1 VSPFAVVFLLF
12 PLLLPLPVPFFLSC
26 LDQASEAKVVIF
38 DLSKFSGK
46 CNDLFL
52 FLCFGIPVVHLGDHL
67 ILVESECHECFGLH
81 VSTIVIIVSFL
92 LDVMNELMVTCVLIS
107 LEQVDHEVI
116 AAFAACLETFPV
128 HFDICVELLDVSL
141 DGGHVSIQV
150 G

>member
-1 VSPFAVVFLLF
+1 
-12 PLLLPLPVPFFLSC
+12 
-26 LDQASEAKVVIF
+26 
-38 DLSKFSGK
+38 
-46 CNDLFL
+46 
-52 FLCFGIPVVHLGDHL
+52 
-67 ILVESECHECFGLH
+67 
-81 VSTIVIIVSFL
+81 
-92 LDVMNELMVTCVLIS
+92 MNELMVTCVLIS